1 MFIPKNYGYER
12 SMNTYLQSVQYTE
25 QHLTQ
30 ELSQHG
36 FLSLCQ
42 ANIELFQRHL
52 RHSFSYAQFVERTAR
67 AKNPLEHY
75 DDLISY
81 ISLYGMAHYQRFTH
95 LFSCGM
101 QAGINIPD
109 EKLQI
114 IDYGCGQGIATLAVL
129 EKIATFSKIPKL
141 IHITLIEPSAL
152 SLQRAITWVKYRAKA
167 LNLNVEI
174 ELHQQYF
181 DCLQTQKTTELNE
194 VCLHLYSNILDMY
207 LAHRFNMQHLIQLG
221 KNQAEHNYHLAI
233 SPDFLMGNQGFE
245 EFLKL
250 QQPQHLIYNVRD
262 SIRVDEYMFKLNTFH
277 QRYAPVRA
285 SISYVREL

>member
-1 MFIPKNYGYER
+1 
-12 SMNTYLQSVQYTE
+12 MNTYLQSVQYTE